1 MTLTTFVD
9 NTPSGATLN
18 QISATSFS
26 PNLHQKLKLHFAT
39 LPSRVMEVFS
49 YIFLLCWAQK
59 LGLLVGETAAICCR
73 RNKGELPNTFSP
85 WCRCWGCPKRYLPR
99 GFGQT
104 VAENCKP
111 RRVNVLGRKKRS
123 DFTKNG
129 RKVKQMDSFE
139 WGFNRKGDER
149 SVIPSNLKYWLTNGA
164 KTVEK

>member
-26 PNLHQKLKLHFAT
+26 PNLQRKLKQHFAT
-39 LPSRVMEVFS
+39 LPSRVIKLFS
-49 YIFLLCWAQK
+49 YIFLLCLPQK
-59 LGLLVGETAAICCR
+59 LAVLAGKTATICCR

-104 VAENCKP
+104 AAENCKP
-111 RRVNVLGRKKRS
+111 RRVNVLGRKKATY
-123 DFTKNG
+123 FTKND
-129 RKVKQMDSFE
+129 RKVRQMDSFE

>member
-26 PNLHQKLKLHFAT
+26 PNLQRKLKQHFAA
-39 LPSRVMEVFS
+39 LPSRVIKLFS
-49 YIFLLCWAQK
+49 YIFLLCLPQK
-59 LGLLVGETAAICCR
+59 LAVLAGKTATICCR

-104 VAENCKP
+104 AAENCKP
-111 RRVNVLGRKKRS
+111 RRVNVLGRKKATY
-123 DFTKNG
+123 FTKND
-129 RKVKQMDSFE
+129 RKVRQTERFK
-139 WGFNRKGDER
+139 WGFNSKGAER
-149 SVIPSNLKYWLTNGA
+149 SIISRNLKYRLINET